1 MGNRHPELDSGSV
14 KTFFGAHGSRHP
26 DGVAVSRHPDG
37 VAVIPN
43 LFRDLWNLERM
54 AGFSVLVISAM
65 AGASTVSKKV
75 WQVFARKLAG

>member
-1 MGNRHPELDSGSV
+1 M
-14 KTFFGAHGSRHP
+14 GSRY
-26 DGVAVSRHPDG
+26 PDG

-65 AGASTVSKKV
+65 GLRSVASSGARQLFAKKSGKFLPENLWV
-75 WQVFARKLAG
+75 KK

>member
-1 MGNRHPELDSGSV
+1 MAKYKMQGSV
-14 KTFFGAHGSRHP
+14 SRHP

-65 AGASTVSKKV
+65 GSRSVASSGA
-75 WQVFARKLAG
+75 R